1 VVTFLIASISLIAVV
16 IAVGALCRGEKPCPV
31 VAARRRGRALR
42 AGVAVSALAG
52 ALVACGPT
60 DAPSTSVSPSTSSV
74 APTDSGAAASPTA
87 TASPTPALS
96 SGAGAASVSAPTQ
109 TQTPASVPA
118 APAAVAPAP
127 VQQQASVPSP
137 PPGDGTYTNVDGNQI
152 PRPVQAASTPNGA
165 TAKCNDGT
173 WSFSQHRSGTCSG
186 HGGVAQWL

>member
-1 VVTFLIASISLIAVV
+1 VVTFLISSISLIAVV
-16 IAVGALCRGEKPCPV
+16 TAAGALRRGEKPRPV
-31 VAARRRGRALR
+31 VAARQRGRALR

-60 DAPSTSVSPSTSSV
+60 DAPSTSVSPSASTV

-96 SGAGAASVSAPTQ
+96 SGAGAASVIPPTQ
-109 TQTPASVPA
+109 SQAPAPA